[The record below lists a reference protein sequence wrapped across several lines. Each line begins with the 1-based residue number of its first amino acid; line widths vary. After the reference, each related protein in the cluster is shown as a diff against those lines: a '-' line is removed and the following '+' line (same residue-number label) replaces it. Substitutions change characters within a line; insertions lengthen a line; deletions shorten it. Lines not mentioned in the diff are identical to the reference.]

1 MSTGVDIGILT
12 IEKKLSVW
20 SETKSIPVVENF
32 VGYRL
37 VKNDFF
43 YATFSGD
50 NYNSKIEKFLVA
62 EDIFQIISAC

>member
-1 MSTGVDIGILT
+1 
-12 IEKKLSVW
+12 
-20 SETKSIPVVENF
+20 